1 MNPQEFVSQR
11 NDKGIP
17 TTAATFIPLT
27 RFDGL
32 TGQSSSPLGA
42 QTSPTGGAIPNDPQ
56 YTVKRRVSHNEGIF
70 CSRILFSTVNTSSI
84 IVWAS
89 KIH

>member
-70 CSRILFSTVNTSSI
+70 VGESCVSMVKTWSI
-84 IVWAS
+84 IVWA
-89 KIH
+89 